1 MDHRTKYAKVKAA
14 SPLSPYH
21 KTFDALWAEIPAV
34 CKQQLTAAALVQLL
48 NRMKRQWD
56 LGAHQA
62 RQAAAD
68 DLVFYHG
75 GNTYRLARELAAS

>member
-1 MDHRTKYAKVKAA
+1 MDKRLKYSKVKKA
-14 SPLSPYH
+14 SPLGGYH
-21 KTFDALWAEIPAV
+21 KTFDAIWEAIPQE
-34 CKQQLTAAALVQLL
+34 CKAQLTASALVTLV

-62 RQAAAD
+62 RTEAAD

-75 GNTYRLARELAAS
+75 GNTYRLTRELAAG